1 MFHHND
7 SDCDVPSMEMECK
20 IIAQFHGDGIQIY
33 TCSYVALT
41 PEMVF
46 GSKSG
51 NSFSLKGT
59 IGLAIDH
66 REVH

>member
-1 MFHHND
+1 
-7 SDCDVPSMEMECK
+7 MEMECK
-20 IIAQFHGDGIQIY
+20 IIAQFHGDGIQRY
-33 TCSYVALT
+33 TCLYVVLT

-46 GSKSG
+46 GSQSG